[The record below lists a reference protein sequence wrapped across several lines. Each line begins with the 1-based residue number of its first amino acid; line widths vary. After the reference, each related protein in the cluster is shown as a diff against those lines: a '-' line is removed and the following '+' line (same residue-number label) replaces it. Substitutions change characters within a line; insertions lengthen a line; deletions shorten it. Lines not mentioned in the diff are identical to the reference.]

1 MTSISKTPSIIDPR
15 NDPEFSNNRT
25 SIDNTRRPQSVEIRR
40 KPVPVPA
47 AATLFGPQNDPYSE
61 SVATWNIDH
70 HTPPSTVRL
79 VAPEPE
85 SRSPAVDDTRRS
97 IDAHTRHFE
106 TSPESE
112 PRRSLTHKRSLE
124 DLRSVAGS
132 SPSPEPADSHHTGS
146 MGFLRRALS
155 RGREKRHSR
164 KISEADQKALP
175 EVPRVSRDEKHAY
188 TNGNTNDLPL
198 RGHAA
203 DQQYQPKEY
212 TLDAKADPP
221 IRPRATEQEQNH
233 QPRDPAPTSPTDS
246 PTPDAL
252 GPEFAHL
259 ADPSAPEQLNTLA
272 RLPSEIDISNTVD
285 TTPHTSYAP
294 AVVHEVVQPKV
305 HEIVTQEITREIHNH
320 DVYHRVLPVLEF
332 EVLPARHYVQVPG
345 ADGKLGLRELSVEE
359 IPGGRAVAEGLNR
372 AIADAVRNFDPRA
385 AVVFPHPPTTTTSSR
400 RDKTRA
406 PPSAPIIPAVFT
418 ARRFEGTDGD
428 TKEWTDDELGIQ
440 RSEQTWVHAPT
451 LERDREWVIDG
462 TKGERGVEMHF
473 WHQGTSP
480 EHGNVG
486 GREGLAG
493 EQVVIGGG
501 VGKSTD
507 PLREGAKLSGTE
519 PVVGSVFEP
528 GKVVNRRGRGEEVE
542 HAVPNGGEK
551 EEGLHGVVVVGREE
565 LPMRTHGK
573 NGSLEV
579 GVGTAI

>member
-1 MTSISKTPSIIDPR
+1 MTSISKTPSIIDAR
-15 NDPEFSNNRT
+15 NDPQFSNNRT

-40 KPVPVPA
+40 KPVPVSA

-70 HTPPSTVRL
+70 HTPPSTIRL

-85 SRSPAVDDTRRS
+85 GRSPAVDDTRRS

-124 DLRSVAGS
+124 DLRSVAES

-164 KISEADQKALP
+164 KVSEADQKALS
-175 EVPRVSRDEKHAY
+175 EVPRLSKDEKHAY
-188 TNGNTNDLPL
+188 TNGNTKDLPL
-198 RGHAA
+198 RGRAA
-203 DQQYQPKEY
+203 EQQYQPKEY
-212 TLDAKADPP
+212 TLNAKADPP
-221 IRPRATEQEQNH
+221 VQPHATEQELSH
-233 QPRDPAPTSPTDS
+233 QPRDLASNNSPTDP

-259 ADPSAPEQLNTLA
+259 ASPSAPDQLNTLA

-285 TTPHTSYAP
+285 TTTHTSYAP

-320 DVYHRVLPVLEF
+320 DIYHRVLPVLEF

-345 ADGKLGLRELSVEE
+345 ADGKLGLRELGVEE

-372 AIADAVRNFDPRA
+372 AIADAVRAFDPRA
-385 AVVFPHPPTTTTSSR
+385 VVSHPTASSP
-400 RDKTRA
+400 DKSRA
-406 PPSAPIIPAVFT
+406 TPSAPIIPAVFT

-428 TKEWTDDELGIQ
+428 MRQWTDEMGVK
-440 RSEQTWVHAPT
+440 RSEQTWVHPPT
-451 LERDREWVIDG
+451 LERDRDWVIDG

-473 WHQGTSP
+473 WHEGTSP
-480 EHGNVG
+480 EHGRRNGGAVGGTEGLGGKVIG
-486 GREGLAG
+486 GRE
-493 EQVVIGGG
+493 
-501 VGKSTD
+501 KTTD
-507 PLREGAKLSGTE
+507 PLREGAKLSGTQ
-519 PVVGSVFEP
+519 PVVGSVFEE
-528 GKVVNRRGRGEEVE
+528 GKVVNRRGEEVE
-542 HAVPNGGEK
+542 HAAVPNGGGR
-551 EEGLHGVVVVGREE
+551 EGGGREGVNGVVGREE
-565 LPMRTHGK
+565 LPMRKHGE